1 MPAPAA
7 PRSLAAAAPAG
18 KAKLTHPGKAIL
30 AGKGARGGPG
40 GRRWKEKGG
49 GKRPGACP
57 EPPLPAWASAPR
69 SGAGGWGQ
77 PPGASRCAGAPG
89 AAPRSPARPR
99 GSGRAAAGWVCCPG
113 LLPPSPARRLLAGRC
128 PESGRAPSL
137 WNEPLPPSPDPHAQ
151 GFCVS
156 QPVPCGPAFVPLPN
170 CQLPAEPRPPAAG
183 AVAALTAGCRE
194 PSPGCSPPAAP
205 CPKWMRALGCAK
217 GTKTSPGHILPCR
230 RTGVQA
236 GGNRGQRSLVQQKKK
251 TVREQAAGSS
261 SGSVLPP
268 PRSRELAQP
277 CSYAFYSEAIKRQF
291 NPSLGWGRMGCL
303 LPPKNPSLS
312 LPTGCVE
319 LLLPGPVRQEASAA
333 PVWVPNR
340 GSSAV
345 GGLAA
350 SAAGCRPALP
360 SLART
365 PASSSALGGA
375 LMGPRE
381 AAEVEEGPH

>member
-40 GRRWKEKGG
+40 GRSWKEKGG

-69 SGAGGWGQ
+69 SGAGVWRQ
-77 PPGASRCAGAPG
+77 PPGAPRCAAAPG

-99 GSGRAAAGWVCCPG
+99 GSGRVAAGWVCWVCCPG
-113 LLPPSPARRLLAGRC
+113 CCLLPLPGVFLRDGAQRAGERLRSETSPRRLRPILTPKAFVF
-128 PESGRAPSL
+128 PS
-137 WNEPLPPSPDPHAQ
+137 WFPA
-151 GFCVS
+151 
-156 QPVPCGPAFVPLPN
+156 PCGPAFVPLPS

-205 CPKWMRALGCAK
+205 CPRWMRALGCAK
-217 GTKTSPGHILPCR
+217 GTETSPGHVLPCR

-251 TVREQAAGSS
+251 TVRVQAAGSS

-277 CSYAFYSEAIKRQF
+277 CSYTLYSEALKRQL
-291 NPSLGWGRMGCL
+291 NPSLGWGRTGCL

-312 LPTGCVE
+312 QLAAHTLCRVTAA
-319 LLLPGPVRQEASAA
+319 RTRASGGF
-333 PVWVPNR
+333 
-340 GSSAV
+340 GSSCV
-345 GGLAA
+345 G
-350 SAAGCRPALP
+350 P
-360 SLART
+360 
-365 PASSSALGGA
+365 
-375 LMGPRE
+375 
-381 AAEVEEGPH
+381 